1 MTLTEIR
8 HREAEQREAY
18 DRMAGLVVAI
28 ICAFASF
35 SAGLLAWAML

>member
-35 SAGLLAWAML
+35 GAGLLAWAML

>member
-8 HREAEQREAY
+8 HREAEQRDAHN
-18 DRMAGLVVAI
+18 RMAGLVVAI
-28 ICAFASF
+28 ICAFASL

>member
-8 HREAEQREAY
+8 HREAEQREAH

-35 SAGLLAWAML
+35 SAVLLAWAML